1 RRSWENRRFDFP
13 QRRVVPGRH
22 ALEPDALDV
31 AVGAVACLAHRVPER
46 DEREDAPPGRL
57 IPPGSGGRPGMERKD
72 VALDRAEAVD
82 GKAGLIRPRI
92 SARGQHDPDTRP
104 RRPRWSGPAERTA
117 RGCLE
122 QRNQVALQPWQN
134 DLRLRIAQAG

>member
-1 RRSWENRRFDFP
+1 
-13 QRRVVPGRH
+13 
-22 ALEPDALDV
+22 
-31 AVGAVACLAHRVPER
+31 
-46 DEREDAPPGRL
+46 
-57 IPPGSGGRPGMERKD
+57 MERKD

-82 GKAGLIRPRI
+82 GKAGLIRPGI

-104 RRPRWSGPAERTA
+104 GRPRWSGPAERAA

-134 DLRLRIAQAG
+134 DLRLRVAQAGIELEHLDTGRTDHEAGVEAAAIGCAVLAQGLYDGQQHFGDGAIDLARAKERDR